1 MGKVH
6 PLPIVE
12 VAEYVTSK
20 RESFT
25 IWMKSLVMQG
35 NGCTVFNENGEIAYR
50 IDNYDNRGSNEVY
63 LMDLRGKVL
72 FTILRKVWLF
82 GGWKGYRGD
91 NGDKLHKETPRFQVS
106 KKGQITLLSSSSNAE
121 ASCYKLEAGKSAFK
135 IVDCSRGDVV
145 AEARRKQSSNSG
157 VLLGDDV
164 LTLVVFKALLITQMA
179 KVRPLPISVEAASKR
194 ESFTVWMKSLVMQGN
209 GCTVFNE
216 NGEIVYRIDNYDNKG
231 GNEVYLMDLRGNVLF
246 TILRRVRV
254 FGRLWRGYKGDN
266 NGSNLNKEK
275 PSFEVTK
282 KGEITLLSNNEASC
296 YKLKLEAASA
306 TGRTK
311 SAALFKIIECG
322 RGVVVAEGMRKQSRS
337 GSGVLLGDDVLTL
350 SVQPHVD
357 RSFIMALVTVYGL
370 MNHLL

>member
-1 MGKVH
+1 MD
-6 PLPIVE
+6 E
-12 VAEYVTSK
+12 
-20 RESFT
+20 
-25 IWMKSLVMQG
+25 MKSL
-35 NGCTVFNENGEIAYR
+35 
-50 IDNYDNRGSNEVY
+50 
-63 LMDLRGKVL
+63 
-72 FTILRKVWLF
+72 
-82 GGWKGYRGD
+82 
-91 NGDKLHKETPRFQVS
+91 
-106 KKGQITLLSSSSNAE
+106 
-121 ASCYKLEAGKSAFK
+121 
-135 IVDCSRGDVV
+135 
-145 AEARRKQSSNSG
+145 
-157 VLLGDDV
+157 
-164 LTLVVFKALLITQMA
+164 VFKALLITQMA

-246 TILRRVRV
+246 TILRRVWV

-282 KGEITLLSNNEASC
+282 KGEIALLSNNEINDEGSC
-296 YKLKLEAASA
+296 HKLKLEAASA

-311 SAALFKIIECG
+311 SAALFKIIECR